1 MPVLGTAHFVLVLAA
16 AGTDRFVTVVG
27 KIGERLTVHEAKA
40 FQVRTVSAAAEAAD
54 EAHEVVGPV
63 LCRPL
68 EANRARILQAAR
80 ALVALFPV
88 GPLAVRATI
97 LCLVAARALLARRAW
112 RAHLGHA
119 GASRDGLAV
128 PADVR
133 AAADQ
138 HIRHRLPGVGV
149 LLETR
154 HELPNVH
161 ALGVDRCDRHVYGI
175 VCALP
180 QRGRS
185 DLALVPVGAA
195 RSYDVDEN

>member
-16 AGTDRFVTVVG
+16 ARTDRFVAVVG
-27 KIGERLTVHEAKA
+27 KVSEGLKVVEAKV

-54 EAHEVVGPV
+54 EAHEVIGPV

-68 EANRARILQAAR
+68 SANWARILQPAR
-80 ALVALFPV
+80 ALVAFFPV

-97 LCLVAARALLARRAW
+97 LRLVAARALLARRAR
-112 RAHLGHA
+112 RAHLFHA

-161 ALGVDRCDRHVYGI
+161 AVLVYGGDRHVYGT

-180 QRGRS
+180 
-185 DLALVPVGAA
+185 LLVPVGGCPELQY
-195 RSYDVDEN
+195 R